1 MCTTG
6 VLRIG
11 PDDYLL
17 FQNKDFGQTHFG
29 EATSSL
35 ARQAHNPTT
44 GRRGMTVTARSKGA
58 TAEQVR
64 QWASAAARQAVVS
77 DAEDTEYLV
86 ATVEGCP
93 GAWAYGTTAEDAVA
107 YLESVLIGWADLK
120 LADGDT
126 DIPVMG
132 GISLATEP

>member
-1 MCTTG
+1 
-6 VLRIG
+6 
-11 PDDYLL
+11 
-17 FQNKDFGQTHFG
+17 
-29 EATSSL
+29 
-35 ARQAHNPTT
+35 
-44 GRRGMTVTARSKGA
+44 MTVTARSKDA

-64 QWASAAARQAVVS
+64 QWAAAAALQAVVA
-77 DAEDTEYLV
+77 DAEDTDYLV
-86 ATVEGCP
+86 ATVESCP

-132 GISLATEP
+132 GISLVSGR

>member
-1 MCTTG
+1 
-6 VLRIG
+6 
-11 PDDYLL
+11 
-17 FQNKDFGQTHFG
+17 
-29 EATSSL
+29 
-35 ARQAHNPTT
+35 
-44 GRRGMTVTARSKGA
+44 MTVTARSKDA

-64 QWASAAARQAVVS
+64 QWAAAAARQAVVA
-77 DAEDTEYLV
+77 DAEDTDYLV

-93 GAWAYGTTAEDAVA
+93 GAWAYATTAEDAVA

-132 GISLATEP
+132 GISIVPGR

>member
-1 MCTTG
+1 
-6 VLRIG
+6 
-11 PDDYLL
+11 
-17 FQNKDFGQTHFG
+17 
-29 EATSSL
+29 
-35 ARQAHNPTT
+35 
-44 GRRGMTVTARSKGA
+44 MTVTARSKDA

-64 QWASAAARQAVVS
+64 QWAAAAALQAVVA
-77 DAEDTEYLV
+77 DAEDTDYLV
-86 ATVEGCP
+86 ATVESCP

-132 GISLATEP
+132 GISLVTAR

>member
-1 MCTTG
+1 
-6 VLRIG
+6 
-11 PDDYLL
+11 
-17 FQNKDFGQTHFG
+17 
-29 EATSSL
+29 
-35 ARQAHNPTT
+35 
-44 GRRGMTVTARSKGA
+44 MTLTARSKVA
-58 TAEQVR
+58 TAAQVR
-64 QWASAAARQAVVS
+64 QWAAAAAQHAVI
-77 DAEDTEYLV
+77 DDPQDTEYLV

-132 GISLATEP
+132 GISLVSGR

>member
-1 MCTTG
+1 M
-6 VLRIG
+6 V
-11 PDDYLL
+11 
-17 FQNKDFGQTHFG
+17 
-29 EATSSL
+29 
-35 ARQAHNPTT
+35 
-44 GRRGMTVTARSKGA
+44 VTAQSKDA

-64 QWASAAARQAVVS
+64 QWAAAAVQKAVVA

-107 YLESVLIGWADLK
+107 YLESALIGWADLK
-120 LADGDT
+120 LADSDT

-132 GISLATEP
+132 GISLVPEP